1 MLSSFFTKEQPNLYS
16 GILAVAPNDRITN
29 IESFFSFGLSN
40 LDDSIGKQ
48 LDQIFRFE
56 KISEITEPNA
66 RDLVLDVIVVCSR
79 RGDVLSCSFDDF
91 GFPLLWRPKI
101 KLVSRIYNARSKKT
115 LKVFRV
121 SQSVTWREYFARL
134 LSFRGIFRFGPL
146 YSGEDMEYILGK
158 ASINLL
164 EKVKKWM

>member
-16 GILAVAPNDRITN
+16 GTLAVAPNDRVTN
-29 IESFFSFGLSN
+29 IESFFSFGFSN
-40 LDDSIGKQ
+40 LDDSIRNQ
-48 LDQIFRFE
+48 LNQIFRFE
-56 KISEITEPNA
+56 AFSEVTEPNA
-66 RDLVLDVIVVCSR
+66 DDLVLDVIVVCL
-79 RGDVLSCSFDDF
+79 RGGDMLSCNFEGFS
-91 GFPLLWRPKI
+91 FPLLWRPKI
-101 KLVSRIYNARSKKT
+101 KLVSRIYNAKSKKT

-121 SQSVTWREYFARL
+121 SQSVTWREYFSRL